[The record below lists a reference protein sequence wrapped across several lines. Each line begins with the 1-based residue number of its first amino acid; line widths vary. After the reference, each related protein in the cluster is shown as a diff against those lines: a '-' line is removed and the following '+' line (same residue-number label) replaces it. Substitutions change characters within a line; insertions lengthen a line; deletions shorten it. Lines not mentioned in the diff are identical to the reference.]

1 MIEETT
7 RYNLENID
15 TIDNINTIY
24 DNQEKNDNENSSTTS
39 KEELDTTIN
48 MNVAYQIGEELM
60 SNEDYVILD

>member
-7 RYNLENID
+7 RYNIDNTYSVENIY
-15 TIDNINTIY
+15 TIDENK
-24 DNQEKNDNENSSTTS
+24 EKNDNENSSTTS